1 MFNPRA
7 QALTNAYRYERKYR
21 QRRREGDEIYDGI
34 VRQNYRPSHLHRHHH
49 FHNLVTNMKKMKIEL
64 TEKEYN
70 TIDDIL
76 YEFAHHSKKGG
87 AYYGYG
93 IYNIQSQQEFNE
105 IYELWLKV
113 AKARYIR

>member
-1 MFNPRA
+1 
-7 QALTNAYRYERKYR
+7 
-21 QRRREGDEIYDGI
+21 
-34 VRQNYRPSHLHRHHH
+34 
-49 FHNLVTNMKKMKIEL
+49 MKRMTIEL

-87 AYYGYG
+87 AYFGYG

-113 AKARYIR
+113 AKARYISTNYLK

>member
-1 MFNPRA
+1 
-7 QALTNAYRYERKYR
+7 
-21 QRRREGDEIYDGI
+21 
-34 VRQNYRPSHLHRHHH
+34 
-49 FHNLVTNMKKMKIEL
+49 MKIEL

-76 YEFAHHSKKGG
+76 YEFAHHSKLGG
-87 AYYGYG
+87 AYFGYG

-113 AKARYIR
+113 ATARYKSTDDFK